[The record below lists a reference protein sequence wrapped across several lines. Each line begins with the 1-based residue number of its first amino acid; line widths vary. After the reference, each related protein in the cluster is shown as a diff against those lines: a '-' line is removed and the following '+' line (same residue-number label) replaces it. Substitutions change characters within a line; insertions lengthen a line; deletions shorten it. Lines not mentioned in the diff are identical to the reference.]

1 MATVRIASAQAPE
14 FRGNIR
20 AALAHAAQV
29 MTEAS
34 ALGVRLLCFPEC
46 FLQGY
51 LLDEDDAWQHALDLS
66 SPAFRFMAA
75 ELPLMDMIV
84 VIGMIEMSDG
94 NLFNSAALIQNGAVK
109 GVYRKTHLLGSERF
123 FTPGTEVPV
132 FSADGLSFGV
142 NICYDTN
149 FPAMAGMI
157 ADQGGM
163 LIVCPANNMMPRQR
177 AETYHNVHNVVRA
190 DRCKERGIWLISS
203 DIFGERDGWVSW
215 GPTAVIDP
223 SGRVVAHL
231 ELGKAGLLTFDLPL
245 PSLK

>member
-14 FRGNIR
+14 FRGNVQS
-20 AALAHAAQV
+20 ALAYAAQV
-29 MTEAS
+29 MTGAS

-51 LLDEDDAWQHALDLS
+51 LLDEDDARQHALDLS
-66 SPAFRFMAA
+66 SPVFRSMAA
-75 ELPLMDMIV
+75 ELPLTDMIV
-84 VIGMIEMSDG
+84 VIGMIETSDG

-109 GVYRKTHLLGSERF
+109 GVYRKTHLLRSESF
-123 FTPGTEVPV
+123 FAPGTEVPV
-132 FSADGLSFGV
+132 FSVDGLSFGV

-149 FPAMAGMI
+149 FPAMIGMI

-177 AETYHNVHNVVRA
+177 AETYRNVHNVVRA
-190 DRCKERGIWLISS
+190 NRCRERGIWLVSS
-203 DIFGERDGWVSW
+203 DIFGERDGRVSW

-223 SGRVVAHL
+223 AGQVVAQL
-231 ELGKAGLLTFDLPL
+231 ELGKAGLLIFDIPL